1 MLSKYRCDEKFEL
14 IWSNLMNK
22 NTELDVVDPKL
33 PRKRKLPEFYR
44 CDNFYHDHPKSTCRQ
59 LYFENLNNIIN
70 SIKDRFN

>member
-33 PRKRKLPEFYR
+33 PRKSKLPEFYR
-44 CDNFYHDHPKSTCRQ
+44 CDNFYHDHPK
-59 LYFENLNNIIN
+59 
-70 SIKDRFN
+70 